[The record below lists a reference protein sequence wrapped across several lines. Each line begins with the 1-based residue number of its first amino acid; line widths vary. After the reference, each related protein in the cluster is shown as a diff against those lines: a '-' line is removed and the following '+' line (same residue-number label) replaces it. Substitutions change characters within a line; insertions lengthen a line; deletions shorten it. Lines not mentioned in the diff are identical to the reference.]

1 MTERNAETIHKIRE
15 FQRHT
20 AECAAQM
27 VDNAHYIQKE
37 LPNVVMSDELRQRS
51 VGLCSTLIGT
61 MHDLVTE
68 LFELDE
74 RMQPGAS
81 NEEVLRRIDRM
92 VRWAEEDALQMH
104 EVVMELGSASEKDVM
119 KVGAYLLVSES
130 AVNILR
136 PLNEMRQLAAQL
148 QTALNEVSQP
158 A

>member
-1 MTERNAETIHKIRE
+1 MTERDAETIHKIRE

-20 AECAAQM
+20 AECAVQM
-27 VDNAHYIQKE
+27 INNALYIQKE
-37 LPNVVMSDELRQRS
+37 LPNVVMSDELRQRTI
-51 VGLCSTLIGT
+51 GLCSTLMGT
-61 MHDLVTE
+61 KHDLITE

-74 RMQPGAS
+74 RMQSGAS
-81 NEEVLRRIDRM
+81 NAEVLRRIDRM

-148 QTALNEVSQP
+148 QTVLNEVSQP
-158 A
+158 V